1 MGKEKKAIF
10 KKWWFWLII
19 VVVVGGAIG
28 AGSNTTENG
37 DTPVANQEQKEDTN
51 KKEEANKT
59 ETFKVGDT
67 IEVKDFKIKVNKV
80 SSDNGGKIIKPEDGN
95 EFIKVDVTV
104 ENISSEEKTV
114 SSILMFKVVDKDGR
128 ECKQAITE
136 NQNGQL
142 DGKVAPGR
150 KITGEYAVQAPKG
163 EKGLELQFD
172 SSLLSSGQIIVKLN

>member
-10 KKWWFWLII
+10 KKWWFWIII

-28 AGSNTTENG
+28 AGSNTAENG
-37 DTPVANQEQKEDTN
+37 DTPVANQGQKEDAN

-59 ETFKVGDT
+59 ETFKIGDT
-67 IEVKDFKIKVNKV
+67 IEVKDFKIKVNKISV
-80 SSDNGGKIIKPEDGN
+80 DNGGKIIKPEDGN
-95 EFIKVDVTV
+95 EFVKVDVTV